1 MAAGECTH
9 AGIEGTFTARA
20 MGFRLHLGHGG
31 RVSHRLCDRDPCPL
45 SICRAGYDLLGGM
58 WAVIATVFVF
68 RETRHDSLSAG
79 TARLI
84 ATCVSPALCLPYL
97 LLFPFKPVGMAIVLG
112 IGTVVIM
119 LLGRRGDIITTAITT
134 VVVTVVAALSPDDAW
149 QQPLQRL
156 VDTVVGIAV
165 GVACR
170 WISSSLFYGFIGEQ
184 PR

>member
-1 MAAGECTH
+1 MPGSKGRSPLAPWDFASAMAVACLIAYVIAIH
-9 AGIEGTFTARA
+9 ALFP
-20 MGFRLHLGHGG
+20 FVG
-31 RVSHRLCDRDPCPL
+31 RDN
-45 SICRAGYDLLGGM
+45 DLLGGV
-58 WAVIATVFVF
+58 WAVITTVFVF

-79 TARLI
+79 TGRLI

-97 LLFPFKPVGMAIVLG
+97 LLFPFKPVGMAILPG

-134 VVVTVVAALSPDDAW
+134 VVVMAVAALSPDDAW

-170 WISSSLFYGFIGEQ
+170 WIASSLFYGFIGEQ